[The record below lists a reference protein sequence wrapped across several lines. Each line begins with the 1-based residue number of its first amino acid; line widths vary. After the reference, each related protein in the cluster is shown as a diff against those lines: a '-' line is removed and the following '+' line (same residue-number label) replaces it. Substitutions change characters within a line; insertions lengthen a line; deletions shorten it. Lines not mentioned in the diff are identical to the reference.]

1 MIEIYKDALDREK
14 FYDLLK
20 LKQQSIIKDY
30 IDASVKRGTHESST
44 FKHDRLCRERASIL
58 RIERKL

>member
-20 LKQQSIIKDY
+20 LKQQAIIKDY
-30 IDASVKRGTHESST
+30 IDASVKRVLTKVQHSN
-44 FKHDRLCRERASIL
+44 
-58 RIERKL
+58 